1 VADCWATGQVATEL
15 LGFPSLFEKTQAQL
29 QILTS
34 RVFPVL
40 KQGSQMEASLDQVLC
55 MLVHFHGRITVE
67 TEGSQ
72 AETGNMWWLVKGL
85 MVKLSRKK
93 RESSWGWLC
102 SGPAKWVLWYAD
114 LHQTCYNLVPPI
126 YLVSWLLA
134 DLFSVQVL
142 ECSDLSI
149 EEKMAI
155 HTGEKW
161 VPTSTLA

>member
-1 VADCWATGQVATEL
+1 MADDGSSVADCWATGQVATEL

-40 KQGSQMEASLDQVLC
+40 KQGSEMEASLDQVLC

-93 RESSWGWLC
+93 RESS
-102 SGPAKWVLWYAD
+102 
-114 LHQTCYNLVPPI
+114 
-126 YLVSWLLA
+126 
-134 DLFSVQVL
+134 
-142 ECSDLSI
+142 
-149 EEKMAI
+149 
-155 HTGEKW
+155 
-161 VPTSTLA
+161 